1 MKNWYSVINKK
12 TENILSSIKTH
23 AFITEL
29 INGTLPNDVFVF
41 YINQDALYLSEYKK
55 ILAAVGTKC
64 SNDDDTQFF
73 LDSATGI
80 IYVEN
85 ALHQQFLKNEKL
97 TEETS
102 PSCELYIS
110 YLSRLTHT
118 CSLEEA
124 LAAVL
129 PCFTIYKQIGDYILS
144 KQDNNSNNPYKD
156 WINTYSGEDFEKS
169 VKKAIAITNKYAE
182 SASPNVLE
190 KMNKAFIKASKLEWL
205 FWDSAYNK
213 EKWKI

>member
-1 MKNWYSVINKK
+1 MKNWYSDINNK

-23 AFITEL
+23 PFITEL

-64 SNDDDTQFF
+64 SDDDDTQFF

-80 IYVEN
+80 IHVEN
-85 ALHQQFLKNEKL
+85 ALHQQFLKNEKIIN
-97 TEETS
+97 ETS

-144 KQDNNSNNPYKD
+144 KQNANNNNPYKD
-156 WINTYSGEDFEKS
+156 WIKTYSGEDFEKS
-169 VKKAIAITNKYAE
+169 VKNAIAITNKHAE
-182 SASPNVLE
+182 YASPNVLE
-190 KMNKAFIKASKLEWL
+190 KMNQAFTKASKLEWL
-205 FWDSAYNK
+205 FWDSAYNQ